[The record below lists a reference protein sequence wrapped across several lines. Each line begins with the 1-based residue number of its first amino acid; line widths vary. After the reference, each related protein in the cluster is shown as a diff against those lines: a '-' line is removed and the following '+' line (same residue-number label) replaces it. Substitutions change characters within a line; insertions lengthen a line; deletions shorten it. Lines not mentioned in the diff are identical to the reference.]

1 MYTEVLYNVYKC
13 CKTFIDR
20 KKSTFSGSQLQIV
33 CMINFDFKKYIEKVR
48 GYTTVFIGYL

>member
-20 KKSTFSGSQLQIV
+20 KKSTFSGSQLKIV

-48 GYTTVFIGYL
+48 GYTTVFMEYL

>member
-1 MYTEVLYNVYKC
+1 MYTEVLYVYKC

-20 KKSTFSGSQLQIV
+20 KKATFSGSQLQIV